1 MPTVCQAV
9 VVGAGERSVIQ
20 RYRLPLDSRSNGIAL
35 VGATVTGRGG
45 ILAQSTVIQRL
56 KALMPIGFAQRRAG
70 RWAVLLWLPLLLSG
84 CLRYDLTLRFDHHTH
99 GQIVQTIDLSDRA
112 AALAQPTL
120 EPWLEELRA
129 RSRPLGGQLRQAP
142 QTVTLTVPFGTAR
155 DLSDRFQQLFA
166 AAPDLTQPEDNPV
179 ASLTVTDSSALPA
192 GSTYLQLPGWGPVP
206 FELGL
211 EQTSWVFV
219 SRTHLTY
226 ALDLSD
232 LPVRGSINGEDTPA
246 WADLRFRLQVP
257 WGLAQLAPTAT
268 PPLSQDATGA
278 VWQLQPGQTTR
289 IDAVFWLPNAIA
301 LGTLG
306 IVALVL
312 GGYGLRYRVFKPA
325 KTFGQS

>member
-1 MPTVCQAV
+1 MAQ
-9 VVGAGERSVIQ
+9 I
-20 RYRLPLDSRSNGIAL
+20 IA
-35 VGATVTGRGG
+35 
-45 ILAQSTVIQRL
+45 IQRL
-56 KALMPIGFAQRRAG
+56 KALRSIGSGKRLVWRLAL
-70 RWAVLLWLPLLLSG
+70 LLWLPLLLSG

-112 AALAQPTL
+112 TALAQPTL
-120 EPWLEELRA
+120 EPWLEELKE
-129 RSRPLGGQLRQAP
+129 RSRPLGGQLSQSP
-142 QTVTLTVPFGTAR
+142 QTVTLTVPFSTAR
-155 DLSDRFQQLFA
+155 DLGDRFQQLFA
-166 AAPDLTQPEDNPV
+166 AAPEVAQPEGKQAEALDVSDNLARP
-179 ASLTVTDSSALPA
+179 T

-206 FELGL
+206 FELDL

-226 ALDLSD
+226 ALDLRD
-232 LPVRGSINGEDTPA
+232 LPANEEDAATAA

-257 WGLAQLAPTAT
+257 WGLAQLATAT

-306 IVALVL
+306 IAALVL

>member
-1 MPTVCQAV
+1 MLYKRLRTGPGLAWLRWTC
-9 VVGAGERSVIQ
+9 RSIEQ
-20 RYRLPLDSRSNGIAL
+20 TWRRLPL
-35 VGATVTGRGG
+35 
-45 ILAQSTVIQRL
+45 
-56 KALMPIGFAQRRAG
+56 
-70 RWAVLLWLPLLLSG
+70 LLLPLLLSG

-99 GQIVQTIDLSDRA
+99 GQIEQTLALSERG

-120 EPWLEELRA
+120 APWLEELKV
-129 RSRPLGGQLRQAP
+129 RSRPLGGQLSQSP

-155 DLSDRFQQLFA
+155 DLGDRFQQLFS
-166 AAPDLTQPEDNPV
+166 TPEL
-179 ASLTVTDSSALPA
+179 ATVPSQAEAFNLGEPSP
-192 GSTYLQLPGWGPVP
+192 TYLQLPGWGPVP

-211 EQTSWVFV
+211 DQTNWVFV

-226 ALDLSD
+226 SLDLHD
-232 LPVRGSINGEDTPA
+232 LPANEEDAATPA
-246 WADLRFRLQVP
+246 WAELRFRLRVP
-257 WGLAQLAPTAT
+257 WGLAQISPTAT

-278 VWQLQPGQTTR
+278 VWQLQPGQTTH